1 MSNNTRSVSVRMDA
15 NSPEANWWLKQ
26 SDREFSMQCII
37 DLAQQYYGKN
47 ADLKMIAIKQMRLA
61 NQNHV
66 NKQVTLPDIKNITKE
81 DDRKSYQII
90 PNKNN
95 SNYAAP
101 QEYST
106 DLNHKEKEEVKKP
119 TTPINQPDSDI
130 NAALFGSEN
139 KDNSQAKTRNPRD
152 FRDFM

>member
-66 NKQVTLPDIKNITKE
+66 NKQVTLPNTKNIAKE
-81 DDRKSYQII
+81 DDRQTHQII
-90 PNKNN
+90 PDKLNH
-95 SNYAAP
+95 ATHR
-101 QEYST
+101 EYST
-106 DLNHKEKEEVKKP
+106 DLNHKEKEEIKKP
-119 TTPINQPDSDI
+119 TAPINQQDNDI
-130 NAALFGSEN
+130 NTALFGSEN
-139 KDNSQAKTRNPRD
+139 KDTSQAKKRNPRD

>member
-66 NKQVTLPDIKNITKE
+66 NHQIKLPNTKNITKKDE
-81 DDRKSYQII
+81 RQSSQII
-90 PNKNN
+90 PNDNEPK
-95 SNYAAP
+95 
-101 QEYST
+101 EYST
-106 DLNHKEKEEVKKP
+106 NLNHKEKEEIKK
-119 TTPINQPDSDI
+119 TITQTDQPDNDI
-130 NAALFGSEN
+130 NTALFGSEN
-139 KDNSQAKTRNPRD
+139 KDNSQSKVRDPRD

>member
-66 NKQVTLPDIKNITKE
+66 NHQVKSPNIKNINKKDE
-81 DDRKSYQII
+81 QQSSQII
-90 PNKNN
+90 PNDNEPK
-95 SNYAAP
+95 
-101 QEYST
+101 EYST
-106 DLNHKEKEEVKKP
+106 NLNHKEKEEIKK
-119 TTPINQPDSDI
+119 TITQTDQPDNDI

-139 KDNSQAKTRNPRD
+139 NDNSQPKARDPRD